1 MLGMGSSSLNY
12 LIYLINKFNFFYNI
26 AGYNLKKN
34 HKMKNSILFLFLFA
48 TSIGTLVAQEIA
60 PSKNKFGAILSTNIF
75 GFNDDFNKVD
85 VGGGCYF
92 SRKIANRL
100 SIYTEMDG
108 SSRNYGDLALM
119 PGLSGEF
126 TTGNLAVYI
135 GPMFDIG
142 KSMNLS
148 TGLIQNY
155 LFNPE
160 LKTTTGNKDLSSEVT
175 NFTSMFFDFRHHFGN
190 KFSLGTR
197 YEWGLNS
204 MFKNSDRKVSTIS
217 FNMFLPLRGKRNQSK
232 GN

>member
-1 MLGMGSSSLNY
+1 M
-12 LIYLINKFNFFYNI
+12 
-26 AGYNLKKN
+26 KK
-34 HKMKNSILFLFLFA
+34 LFLTLALLCA
-48 TSIGTLVAQEIA
+48 TITTLVAQEIA
-60 PSKNKFGAILSTNIF
+60 PSKNKFGALLSTNIF

-85 VGGGCYF
+85 VGGGFYF
-92 SRKIANRL
+92 SRKISNRL

-126 TTGNLAVYI
+126 TTGNLALYI

-148 TGLIQNY
+148 TGLVQNY

-160 LKTTTGNKDLSSEVT
+160 LKTTTGNKDVSSEVT

-217 FNMFLPLRGKRNQSK
+217 FNMYSSFGWKKKSK
-232 GN
+232 

>member
-1 MLGMGSSSLNY
+1 M
-12 LIYLINKFNFFYNI
+12 
-26 AGYNLKKN
+26 KK
-34 HKMKNSILFLFLFA
+34 SFLTLALLCA
-48 TSIGTLVAQEIA
+48 TITTSVAQDIT

-85 VGGGCYF
+85 VGGGFFY

-100 SIYTEMDG
+100 SIYAEIDG
-108 SSRNYGDLALM
+108 SWRNYGDVAIS

-126 TTGNLAVYI
+126 TTGNLALYI

-148 TGLIQNY
+148 TGLMQNY

-160 LKTTTGNKDLSSEVT
+160 LKTATGTKNISTETT
-175 NFTSMFFDFRHHFGN
+175 NFSSLFFDFRYQISN
-190 KFSLGTR
+190 KISLGTR

-204 MFKNSDRKVSTIS
+204 ILKTTDRKVTNIA
-217 FNMFLPLRGKRNQSK
+217 FNMFIHFGGKRSQEKSK
-232 GN
+232 Q

>member
-1 MLGMGSSSLNY
+1 M
-12 LIYLINKFNFFYNI
+12 
-26 AGYNLKKN
+26 KK
-34 HKMKNSILFLFLFA
+34 SFLTLALLCA
-48 TSIGTLVAQEIA
+48 TITTSVAQDIT

-85 VGGGCYF
+85 VGGGFFY

-100 SIYTEMDG
+100 SIYAEIDG
-108 SSRNYGDLALM
+108 SWRNYGDVAIS

-148 TGLIQNY
+148 TGLMQNY

-160 LKTTTGNKDLSSEVT
+160 LNTATGTKNISTETT
-175 NFTSMFFDFRHHFGN
+175 NFSSLFFDFRYQISN
-190 KFSLGTR
+190 KISLGTR

-204 MFKNSDRKVSTIS
+204 ILKTTDRKVTNIA
-217 FNMFLPLRGKRNQSK
+217 FNMFIHFGGKRSQENNK
-232 GN
+232 

>member
-1 MLGMGSSSLNY
+1 M
-12 LIYLINKFNFFYNI
+12 
-26 AGYNLKKN
+26 KK
-34 HKMKNSILFLFLFA
+34 LFLTLALLCA
-48 TSIGTLVAQEIA
+48 TITTLVAQEIA
-60 PSKNKFGAILSTNIF
+60 PSKNKFGALLSTNIF

-85 VGGGCYF
+85 VGGGFYF
-92 SRKIANRL
+92 SRKISNRL

-126 TTGNLAVYI
+126 TTGNLALYI

-148 TGLIQNY
+148 TGLVQNY

-160 LKTTTGNKDLSSEVT
+160 LKTTTGNKDVSSEVT

-217 FNMFLPLRGKRNQSK
+217 FTAIIHFGGNRNQEKSK
-232 GN
+232 Q